1 MTAGTKL
8 GPYELLAP
16 IGAGGM
22 GEVWKARDTRLDRMV
37 ALKISRTEFTQRFE
51 REARAIAALNHPHIC
66 QLYDVGPNYL
76 VMEYVE
82 GAELHGPMP
91 VEKAIELAGQILEAL
106 DAAHRKGIVHRDLKP
121 ANILVTKAGVK
132 VLDFGL
138 AKIQAQAAAVGA
150 DAPTAVS
157 VEGTI
162 SGTLFY
168 MAPEQLAG
176 KTDVDS
182 RADIFAFG
190 CVLYEMLTGK
200 RAFEGSNAASM
211 IAAVMERPAPSVTEV
226 APASLD
232 RVLKRCLEKDRDE
245 RWQNARD
252 LQWQLARTPADGAEP
267 PRATKSARIPWIVAG
282 MLGFALAG
290 LALLYFRE
298 KPAQI
303 PVVRFALEPSENASF
318 TPYFGVRVV
327 PAVSPDGQNI
337 AFSATKD
344 GKAQLWVRPLDSVRA
359 QPLAGTED
367 AQFPF
372 WAPDGRSI
380 GFFAKGK
387 LNRIDANGGPVLALA
402 DASNARGGSWSSLGV
417 IVFAP
422 NTGGA
427 LRKVSGAGGAVSDA
441 GKLNSGETTQRWPW
455 FLPDGKHFVFA
466 AGPAGLTRRAIR
478 VGSLDST
485 ESTKLLE
492 ADSGAVYSARYLLF
506 LRGDTLTAQPFDPRN
521 LRLSGE
527 ALPVVEHVQGGQ
539 TLTLSYAAFSAS
551 VSGLLAY
558 AGGSAE
564 FELGWFDR
572 KGNRVSS
579 LGEAA
584 QFNRLNLSPDNKNLA
599 VSIPTGSNTDI
610 WLYDVARG
618 LPTRFTSDP
627 ASDFEAVWSPDGRTI
642 VFSSSRKGHLDLYR
656 KSANGLGAEEP
667 LYMDNLAKRALSIS
681 PDGKFLLYHA
691 AGDLKTGR
699 DLWILPD
706 PLGKSGAAKPY
717 PFLRTEFNEGN
728 GKFSPDGHWIAYE
741 SDETGR
747 TETYVAPFPGP
758 GAKRQ
763 ISTTGGLQPRWR
775 ADGKEIFYIAPDQK
789 LMAAE
794 VTIKGGEIQT
804 GEVRALFGP
813 VLIGDGY
820 QYDVSA
826 DGQRILAVT
835 PRQNAA
841 EPLTIVQNWPA
852 GLKK

>member
-1 MTAGTKL
+1 
-8 GPYELLAP
+8 
-16 IGAGGM
+16 
-22 GEVWKARDTRLDRMV
+22 
-37 ALKISRTEFTQRFE
+37 
-51 REARAIAALNHPHIC
+51 
-66 QLYDVGPNYL
+66 
-76 VMEYVE
+76 
-82 GAELHGPMP
+82 MP

-138 AKIQAQAAAVGA
+138 AKMQAQAAAVGA
-150 DAPTAVS
+150 EAPTALS

-176 KTDVDS
+176 KTDVDG
-182 RADIFAFG
+182 RADIFSFG

-200 RAFEGSNAASM
+200 RAFEGSNAASV

-245 RWQNARD
+245 RWQTTRD
-252 LQWQLARTPADGAEP
+252 LQWELARTPAEGAEA
-267 PRATKSARIPWIVAG
+267 PRAKKSARIPWIVAG
-282 MLGFALAG
+282 IFASMFG
-290 LALLYFRE
+290 LALVVLAMLYVRE
-298 KPAQI
+298 TPAQT
-303 PVVRFALEPSENASF
+303 PVVRATIQPPESATFSPA
-318 TPYFGVRVV
+318 FGVSAL
-327 PAVSPDGQNI
+327 PAVSPDGQRI

-344 GKAQLWVRPLDSVRA
+344 GKSQLWVRPLDSVTP
-359 QPLAGTED
+359 QPLAGTDD
-367 AQFPF
+367 ASLPF
-372 WAPDGRSI
+372 WSPDGKWI

-402 DASNARGGSWSSLGV
+402 EASLGRGGSWSSQGV

-422 NTGGA
+422 AANGV
-427 LRKVSGAGGAVSDA
+427 LRKVSAAGGAVSDA
-441 GKLNSGETTQRWPW
+441 GKLSPGEPSQRWPW
-455 FLPDGKHFVFA
+455 FLPDGRHFLFA
-466 AGPAGLTRRAIR
+466 AGLPGASLKAIR
-478 VGSLDST
+478 LGSLDST

-492 ADSGAVYSARYLLF
+492 ADSDALYSAGYLLF
-506 LRGDTLTAQPFDPRN
+506 LRADTLMAQPFDPTS

-527 ALPVVEHVQGGQ
+527 ALPMVEHVQNRQNNSLG
-539 TLTLSYAAFSAS
+539 AFSAS

-558 AGGSAE
+558 AAGSAQ

-572 KGNRVSS
+572 KGNLIGSP
-579 LGEAA
+579 GEPA
-584 QFNRLNLSPDNKNLA
+584 QFNRLNLSPDRSRLA
-599 VSIPTGSNTDI
+599 VSVTTGGNMDI

-618 LPTRFTSDP
+618 LPRRFTFDP

-642 VFSSSRKGHLDLYR
+642 VFSSGRKGHFDLYR
-656 KSANGLGAEEP
+656 KSASGSVEEEP
-667 LYMDNLAKRALSIS
+667 LYTDNLEKRPTSIS
-681 PDGKFLLYHA
+681 PDGKSLLYFTV
-691 AGDLKTGR
+691 GDPKTGN

-706 PLGKSGAAKPY
+706 PLGPPGTAKPY
-717 PFLRTEFNEGN
+717 SLLQSQSNELN
-728 GKFSPDGHWIAYE
+728 GMFSPDGHWIAYQ

-747 TETYVAPFPGP
+747 YEIYVAPFPGP

-763 ISTTGGLQPRWR
+763 ISTSGGLVPRWR
-775 ADGKEIFYIAPDQK
+775 ADGKEIFYIGVDQK
-789 LMAAE
+789 LMAAD
-794 VTIKGGEIQT
+794 VMIKGGDIQI
-804 GEVRALFGP
+804 GEVRPLFGP
-813 VLIGDGY
+813 LPIGNGY

-835 PRQNAA
+835 LRQNAS
-841 EPLTIVQNWPA
+841 EPLSIIQNWPA

>member
-1 MTAGTKL
+1 MTPGTKL

-22 GEVWKARDTRLDRMV
+22 GEVCKARDTRLDRIV
-37 ALKISRTEFTQRFE
+37 ALKISKTEFTQRFE

-82 GAELHGPMP
+82 GAELRGPMP
-91 VEKAIELAGQILEAL
+91 VEKALELAGQLLEAL

-121 ANILVTKAGVK
+121 ANILVTKTGVK

-176 KTDVDS
+176 KADVDS

-200 RAFEGSNAASM
+200 RAFEGSNAASV
-211 IAAVMERPAPSVTEV
+211 IAAVMERPAPSVSEV

-252 LQWQLARTPADGAEP
+252 LQWEVARTPANGTEA
-267 PRATKSARIPWIVAG
+267 PRATKSARMQWIVTG
-282 MLGFALAG
+282 MLGLALAG
-290 LALLYFRE
+290 LALLHFDE
-298 KPAQI
+298 EPAQI
-303 PVVRFALEPSENASF
+303 PVIRLALEPPENAPF
-318 TPYFGVRVV
+318 TPYFGVSIV
-327 PAVSPDGQNI
+327 PAVSPDGRRV

-344 GKAQLWVRPLDSVRA
+344 GKPQLWVRPLDSVNT
-359 QPLAGTED
+359 QPLAGTDD
-367 AQFPF
+367 ASLPF
-372 WAPDGRSI
+372 WSPDGKSI

-387 LNRIDANGGPVLALA
+387 LNRIDATGGPVLALA
-402 DASNARGGSWSSLGV
+402 DATSNARGGTWSSNGV

-422 NTGGA
+422 AANGV
-427 LRKVSGAGGAVSDA
+427 LRKVSAAGGGVSDA
-441 GKLNSGETTQRWPW
+441 GKLNSPDTSQRWPW
-455 FLPDGKHFVFA
+455 FLPDGKHFLFA
-466 AGPAGLTRRAIR
+466 AGITGVSRKAIR
-478 VGSLDST
+478 LGSLDST
-485 ESTKLLE
+485 ESTKLLD
-492 ADSGAVYSARYLLF
+492 ADSAATYSAGYLLF
-506 LRGDTLTAQPFDPRN
+506 LRGDALMAQTFDQSS

-527 ALPVVEHVQGGQ
+527 ALPVVEHVQSGLNYTFG
-539 TLTLSYAAFSAS
+539 AFSAS

-558 AGGSAE
+558 AAGSAE

-572 KGNRVSS
+572 KGNRIAS
-579 LGEAA
+579 LGETA
-584 QFNRLNLSPDNKNLA
+584 QFNRLNLSPDRKNLS
-599 VSIPTGSNTDI
+599 VSITTGGNTDI

-618 LPTRFTSDP
+618 LRKHFTVDP
-627 ASDFEAVWSPDGRTI
+627 ATELEAVWSPDGRTI
-642 VFSSSRKGHLDLYR
+642 VFDSNRKGHMDLYR
-656 KSANGLGAEEP
+656 KSANGSGAEEP
-667 LYMDNLAKRALSIS
+667 LYIDNLEKFPTSIS
-681 PDGKFLLYHA
+681 PDGKFLLYYTI
-691 AGDLKTGR
+691 DDPKTGS
-699 DLWILPD
+699 DLWILPE
-706 PLGKSGAAKPY
+706 PLGRPSAAKPY
-717 PFLRTEFNEGN
+717 SLLESQFDERN
-728 GKFSPDGHWIAYE
+728 GKFSPDGHWIAYQ

-747 TETYVAPFPGP
+747 NEIYVAPFPGP
-758 GAKRQ
+758 GGKPQ
-763 ISTTGGLQPRWR
+763 ISTAGGTLPRWR
-775 ADGKEIFYIAPDQK
+775 ADGKEIFYIALDQK

-794 VTIKGGEIQT
+794 VMIKGGKIQT
-804 GEVRALFGP
+804 GEVRPLFGP
-813 VLIGDGY
+813 LLTGNGF

-826 DGQRILAVT
+826 DGQRILIVT
-835 PRQNAA
+835 SRQSAS